1 MQKVTEEDFFLK
13 IQIGSYLLRTHTIMN
28 NSLLGKFVIMTG
40 T

>member
-1 MQKVTEEDFFLK
+1 M

-28 NSLLGKFVIMTG
+28 NPLLGKFVVMTG